1 MSGSLQNKAKVTLQY
16 LYLILSKFF
25 IGMIKGFKFFFIQIL
40 IWIAVELFCNLL
52 GYEFYWE
59 RFGILALSLQICILT
74 YTMLYSWFY
83 SFAPIRLKNIFI
95 PYLIYASLVYLGI
108 VQEHDWNFKI
118 VTIDEYMLMGWLAP
132 LYGLTILIL
141 KVKLKRYL
149 SPKYPKLIKGVRIT
163 FYTFAS
169 IIMLLAIL
177 GWLSLMIKYW

>member
-1 MSGSLQNKAKVTLQY
+1 M
-16 LYLILSKFF
+16 
-25 IGMIKGFKFFFIQIL
+25 
-40 IWIAVELFCNLL
+40 
-52 GYEFYWE
+52 
-59 RFGILALSLQICILT
+59 
-74 YTMLYSWFY
+74 
-83 SFAPIRLKNIFI
+83 
-95 PYLIYASLVYLGI
+95 VYLGI

-149 SPKYPKLIKGVRIT
+149 SPKYPKFIKGVRIT

-177 GWLSLMIKYW
+177 GWLSLMIKY